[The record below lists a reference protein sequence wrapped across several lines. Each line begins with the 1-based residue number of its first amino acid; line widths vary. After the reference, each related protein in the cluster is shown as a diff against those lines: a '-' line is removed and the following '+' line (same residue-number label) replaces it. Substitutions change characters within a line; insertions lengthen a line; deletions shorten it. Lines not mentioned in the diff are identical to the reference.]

1 MSLPEKAVM
10 KDGDIGFTSLAPVK
24 VDGSDYK
31 CNVDKKYRY
40 MFTTLPERARA
51 LDQRLTKMAG
61 EMEKKYGMD
70 NVSAVGVPCTEE
82 VQVVGRIC
90 NEAHEGR
97 INKTSVVLEGD
108 RGNAGG
114 ARIDLSLEAL
124 KTYSVFPGQIV
135 GIQGLNPSGRKMVA
149 KKICEGVSKPMVK
162 SKAGELMKL
171 QYDDRNGQPLS
182 VFAASGP
189 FTTSGDLEYAPLVDL
204 LAVASRLQPDA
215 VILTGPFVDANHPLC
230 KDGEVNLSD
239 SDGNMI
245 PVSYETVFQEKVARE
260 IEIFFDEGPACPTQF
275 ILVPSLEDAFHDN
288 VFPQPPFADRI
299 KGGIVAD
306 IPGGEGI
313 KFGTLGIEDI
323 EDVVK
328 QKQPQVRI
336 GWGGSESKILL
347 HQQFVHRS
355 NLLVPSSPSASFLVA
370 DP

>member
-1 MSLPEKAVM
+1 LNVNLPEKAVL
-10 KDGDIGFTSLAPVK
+10 KDGDIGFTSLTPVK
-24 VDGSDYK
+24 IGGSDFK

-61 EMEKKYGMD
+61 EMEERYGME

-114 ARIDLSLEAL
+114 ARIELGLEAL

-135 GIQGLNPSGRKMVA
+135 GVQGLNPSGRKMVA
-149 KKICEGVSKPMVK
+149 KKICEGVPKPMAK

-189 FTTSGDLEYAPLVDL
+189 FTTSGDLDYAPLVDL
-204 LAVASRLQPDA
+204 LAIASRLQPDA
-215 VILTGPFVDANHPLC
+215 VILTGPFVDVNHPLC
-230 KDGEVNLSD
+230 KDGEVNFED
-239 SDGNMI
+239 VDGNKV
-245 PVSYETVFQEKVARE
+245 PVTYETVFQDRVART
-260 IEIFFDEGPACPTQF
+260 IEEFFDDGQACPTQF

-288 VFPQPPFADRI
+288 VYPQPPFADRI
-299 KGGIVAD
+299 QGGVVMD

-313 KFGTLGIEDI
+313 KVGTLGIEDV
-323 EDVVK
+323 EEVVK
-328 QKQPQVRI
+328 QKQTQVRE
-336 GWGGSESKILL
+336 WERELEELTSESTSLM
-347 HQQFVHRS
+347 H
-355 NLLVPSSPSASFLVA
+355 PS
-370 DP
+370 